1 MEKYKVER
9 TVVPV
14 YISARGQ
21 TGRYSIQ
28 LTHTVKFSCNI
39 TKRTE

>member
-1 MEKYKVER
+1 MEKYEGKQ
-9 TVVPV
+9 TAVPV

-39 TKRTE
+39 TKGTE